1 MKKNVVLMLRLLLIA
16 LPLALVISFSIR
28 NEDAFFSADD
38 PKVANLKL
46 PQGFKAERLYG
57 PSDQGD
63 GSWVSMTFDNKGR
76 IIASDQYG
84 YLYRLMVPAIG
95 DTINK
100 TTIEKLEVLKDPAFI
115 TDTTTGKVSE
125 EQRKFLESMKE
136 TGYYTKVS
144 RGFEE
149 TVGAI
154 KEYFYS

>member
-57 PSDQGD
+57 PSDHGE

-84 YLYRLMVPAIG
+84 YLYRLKVPAIG

-100 TTIEKLEVLKDPAFI
+100 TTIEKGIQSNENCK
-115 TDTTTGKVSE
+115 
-125 EQRKFLESMKE
+125 
-136 TGYYTKVS
+136 
-144 RGFEE
+144 
-149 TVGAI
+149 
-154 KEYFYS
+154 